1 MGPNHPL
8 CKLANAANR
17 LGRVEP
23 ENRPKTPMSQEHK
36 EALAVGRE
44 EGRAVRRYLEALEVN
59 KPRRGRKRTP
69 ESVQRQLAAVEEN
82 LDNADPLA
90 RVQLIQ
96 QRIDLQR
103 ELEAKSQTV
112 DMGELEAGFVKAAKG
127 YGRRKGISYA
137 AWREAGVEA
146 EVLKKAGISR
156 SE

>member
-1 MGPNHPL
+1 
-8 CKLANAANR
+8 
-17 LGRVEP
+17 
-23 ENRPKTPMSQEHK
+23 MSQEHK
-36 EALAVGRE
+36 DALAVGRE
-44 EGRAVRRYLEALEVN
+44 EGRAVRRYLEALELN
-59 KPRRGRKRTP
+59 KPRRGRKRTA
-69 ESVQRQLAAVEEN
+69 ESVQRQLASVEEN
-82 LDNADPLA
+82 LENADPLS
-90 RVQLIQ
+90 RVHLIQ

-112 DMGELEAGFVKAAKG
+112 DMGELEAGFVNAAKG

>member
-1 MGPNHPL
+1 M
-8 CKLANAANR
+8 
-17 LGRVEP
+17 EP

-44 EGRAVRRYLEALEVN
+44 EGRAVRRYLEALELN
-59 KPRRGRKRTP
+59 KPRRGRKRTS

-90 RVQLIQ
+90 RVHLIQ

-146 EVLKKAGISR
+146 ELLKKAGISR